1 MWGLALGWFVVLAYL
16 AVDALT
22 DPAPLLAAGRAQG
35 LLEILAG
42 IGALTVGLLPVIGA
56 ALVHAL
62 QRRRLRGRLERQKA
76 KIERRLAKLDER
88 AAARGIRPPAA
99 SDELPH
105 SA

>member
-16 AVDALT
+16 AVDALS
-22 DPAPLLAAGRAQG
+22 DPSPLLAAGRAQW
-35 LLEILAG
+35 LLEVLAG

-56 ALVHAL
+56 ALVHVL

-88 AAARGIRPPAA
+88 AGARAVHAPAA
-99 SDELPH
+99 ADELPN